1 MPDALEVSQNPF
13 MPNLPNR
20 CGKMTKPGDLGIM
33 DDGEYVRRKCG
44 RIFRVTQV
52 LILMT
57 CKVMYTEKV
66 ILTRQQTTSDMLSIG
81 LNVSG
86 RTSSTI
92 KLSRK

>member
-1 MPDALEVSQNPF
+1 MSEVVAEIMKILLRTIVGKLFVPDALEVSQNPF
-13 MPNLPNR
+13 MPNLPNC

-57 CKVMYTEKV
+57 CKVMYTE
-66 ILTRQQTTSDMLSIG
+66 
-81 LNVSG
+81 
-86 RTSSTI
+86 
-92 KLSRK
+92 

>member
-1 MPDALEVSQNPF
+1 MSEVVGEIMKILPRTIVGKLFVPNALEVSQNPF

-33 DDGEYVRRKCG
+33 DDGKYVRRKCR
-44 RIFRVTQV
+44 RIFCVTQV

-66 ILTRQQTTSDMLSIG
+66 ILTTQ
-81 LNVSG
+81 
-86 RTSSTI
+86 
-92 KLSRK
+92 